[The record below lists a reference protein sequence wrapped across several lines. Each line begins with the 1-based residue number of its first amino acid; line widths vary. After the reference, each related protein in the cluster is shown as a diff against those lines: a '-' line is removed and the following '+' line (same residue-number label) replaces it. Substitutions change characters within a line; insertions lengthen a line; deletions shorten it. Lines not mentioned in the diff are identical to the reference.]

1 MALVSLWLPGD
12 GLRGNRGG
20 SGKGNVNRDLVAR
33 DSGGGLADLVEVIL
47 ITANSL
53 W

>member
-33 DSGGGLADLVEVIL
+33 DSGGDLADLVEVIL